1 MTGPMLTLV
10 SADRAQCGATRET
23 VRRDRELRADAGA
36 VCCEIAESIRLDP
49 REPYAED
56 EYWET
61 QEPEVAC
68 YYCGNMT
75 RSPLGSGKLVF
86 CSKACWG
93 DYAE

>member
-1 MTGPMLTLV
+1 MTSPMLTLV
-10 SADRAQCGATRET
+10 SAGCVQCGSTRET
-23 VRRDRELRADAGA
+23 VRRDRELQADA
-36 VCCEIAESIRLDP
+36 VCCEIAELIQLDP

-56 EYWET
+56 DYSEPL
-61 QEPEVAC
+61 EPEVAC